1 MRERELLEHIAARS
15 ADLPQRFPHVLV
27 GPGDD
32 CAVIEPDSRPLLL
45 TTDQLVQGRHFDDD
59 LPVDL
64 IARKAVARSVSDLAA
79 MGGRPRWALATALL
93 PAGWPMA
100 DELFDR
106 MAHWARHWSMP
117 LVGGDIATHRPKAD
131 QPIVLTIAA
140 GGTPVGERAIMR
152 SGARPGDGVWVTGLL
167 GGSLVSARHAR
178 FTPRLEEANALVRA
192 GPPTAMIDLSDGLGV
207 DAARLAAASGVTVQ
221 LEAGAVPIHPDSAGP
236 NAGPDAA
243 LEAALADGEDYELLF
258 TWPAESHPPALP
270 GGTPLTRVG
279 RVVPFGSGARCV
291 LLDADG
297 SPRDVGG
304 QGFEHG

>member
-15 ADLPQRFPHVLV
+15 ADLPERFPHVLV

-32 CAVIEPDSRPLLL
+32 CAVIAPDSSPLLL

-64 IARKAVARSVSDLAA
+64 IARKVVARSVSDLAA

-93 PAGWPMA
+93 PAQWPMA

-106 MAHWARHWSMP
+106 MAHWARHWAMP

-140 GGTPVGERAIMR
+140 GGTPIGERAVMR
-152 SGARPGDGVWVTGLL
+152 SGARAGDGVWVTGRL
-167 GGSLVSARHAR
+167 GGSLVGGRHAR
-178 FTPRLEEANALVRA
+178 FTPRLEEAHALVLA

-207 DAARLAAASGVTVQ
+207 DAARLAAASGVAVQ
-221 LEAGAVPIHPDSAGP
+221 LEADAVPIHPDAAG
-236 NAGPDAA
+236 

-258 TWPAESHPPALP
+258 TWPADSHPPALP
-270 GGTPLTRVG
+270 GGTPLARVG
-279 RVVPFGSGARCV
+279 RVVPFGGGARCA
-291 LLDADG
+291 LLDAAG